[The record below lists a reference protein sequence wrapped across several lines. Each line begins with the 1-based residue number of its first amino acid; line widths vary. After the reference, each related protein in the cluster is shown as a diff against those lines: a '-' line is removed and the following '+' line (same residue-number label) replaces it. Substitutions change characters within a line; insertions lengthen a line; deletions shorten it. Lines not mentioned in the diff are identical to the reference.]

1 MGVVLSVRCCYK
13 LPYQVNLSKRMNKK
27 PYPTIKAQTSVSTM
41 VKPGELVD
49 IVETT
54 PLTLA
59 DRRIYNLLIENAWD
73 KIDQPVEHLI
83 AKRKLRGS
91 HNVNFRVNESI
102 ERLMATIIQIRVTKT
117 GEPAIKRIQLLG
129 SNVEHERHDGML
141 YYKFPNELREII
153 KESRVFA
160 RLQKDVMFAFTS
172 KYALALYEMV
182 QKRGNLREKFY
193 EDFTIE
199 EMRGLLGV
207 PRGKLPRVA
216 NLFQSAIKPAVKEV
230 TALSDYGVK
239 IEPITEGRRVVKLR
253 LNWWK
258 KDINGLKKAFA
269 ELQRCKVGRKAR
281 INGTVEPITD

>member
-1 MGVVLSVRCCYK
+1 MD
-13 LPYQVNLSKRMNKK
+13 KK
-27 PYPTIKAQTSVSTM
+27 HYPTIKARLSVSTM

-49 IVETT
+49 IVEMT

-83 AKRKLRGS
+83 AKKKLRGN

-102 ERLMATIIQIRVTKT
+102 ERLMGAIVRVK
-117 GEPAIKRIQLLG
+117 IKRDGKPATMRVQLLG
-129 SNVEHERHDGML
+129 GNEEHDSPDGML
-141 YYKFPNELREII
+141 YYEIPAKLREII

-207 PRGKLPRVA
+207 PKGKLNRFA
-216 NLFQSAIKPAVKEV
+216 DLNKYAIKSAVKEV

-253 LNWWK
+253 LYWWK
-258 KDINGLKKAFA
+258 KDINGLKEAFA

>member
-1 MGVVLSVRCCYK
+1 
-13 LPYQVNLSKRMNKK
+13 MNKK
-27 PYPTIKAQTSVSTM
+27 PYPTIKARLSVSSM

-49 IVETT
+49 IVEMT

-59 DRRIYNLLIENAWD
+59 DRRIYNLLIENAWNQ
-73 KIDQPVEHLI
+73 IDQPIEHVI
-83 AKRKLRGS
+83 AKKKLRGHS
-91 HNVNFRVNESI
+91 ANNNFRVGENI
-102 ERLMATIIQIRVTKT
+102 ERLMSTIVRIQIERDGK
-117 GEPAIKRIQLLG
+117 PATRRIQLLG
-129 SNVEHERHDGML
+129 VNDEHREPDGML
-141 YYKFPNELREII
+141 YYKFPDELREII

-207 PRGKLPRVA
+207 PKGKIEKFFNFNAWV
-216 NLFQSAIKPAVKEV
+216 IKPALKEV
-230 TALSDYGVK
+230 NALSDYGVK

-253 LNWWK
+253 LFWWK
-258 KDINGLKKAFA
+258 KDINGLKEAFT

-281 INGTVEPITD
+281 INGTVEQVAG

>member
-1 MGVVLSVRCCYK
+1 MDTK
-13 LPYQVNLSKRMNKK
+13 H
-27 PYPTIKAQTSVSTM
+27 YPTIKARLSVSSM

-49 IVETT
+49 IVEMT

-73 KIDQPVEHLI
+73 KIDQPVEHII
-83 AKRKLRGS
+83 AKKKLRGHS
-91 HNVNFRVNESI
+91 ANNNFRVGENI
-102 ERLMATIIQIRVTKT
+102 ERLMSTIVRVKVEKN
-117 GEPAIKRIQLLG
+117 GEPAIKRIHLLG
-129 SNVEHERHDGML
+129 DNIEHERQDGML
-141 YYKFPNELREII
+141 YYKFPNELRKII

-207 PRGKLPRVA
+207 PKGKLNPFADFYRR
-216 NLFQSAIKPAVKEV
+216 AITPAAKEV

-253 LNWWK
+253 LFWWK
-258 KDINGLKKAFA
+258 KDITGLKEAFA

-281 INGTVEPITD
+281 IDGTVEKVDG

>member
-1 MGVVLSVRCCYK
+1 MS
-13 LPYQVNLSKRMNKK
+13 QS
-27 PYPTIKAQTSVSTM
+27 YPTLKAQNSPSTM

-49 IVETT
+49 VVEMT

-73 KIDQPVEHLI
+73 KIDQPVEHVI

-102 ERLMATIIQIRVTKT
+102 LRLMGAIVQIKIERDGKPATRRV
-117 GEPAIKRIQLLG
+117 QLLG
-129 SNVEHERHDGML
+129 VNDEHDDKDGML
-141 YYKFPNELREII
+141 YYEIPPKLREII
-153 KESRVFA
+153 KESTIFA
-160 RLQKDVMFAFTS
+160 RLQKEVMFAFTS

-199 EMRGLLGV
+199 DMRGLLGA
-207 PRGKLPRVA
+207 PKGKLTRFADFNRKAVA
-216 NLFQSAIKPAVKEV
+216 PALKEV
-230 TALSDYGVK
+230 NALSDYGVK

-253 LNWWK
+253 LFWWK
-258 KDINGLKKAFA
+258 KDINGMKAAFS
-269 ELQRCKVGRKAR
+269 ELQRCKTGRKAR
-281 INGTVEPITD
+281 IDGTVETADFGKTNPTDDALPY

>member
-1 MGVVLSVRCCYK
+1 
-13 LPYQVNLSKRMNKK
+13 
-27 PYPTIKAQTSVSTM
+27 M

-49 IVETT
+49 IVEMT

-73 KIDQPVEHLI
+73 KIDQPVEHVI
-83 AKRKLRGS
+83 AKKKLRGN

-102 ERLMATIIQIRVTKT
+102 ERLMGAIVRVKIERDGKPATR
-117 GEPAIKRIQLLG
+117 RIQLLG
-129 SNVEHERHDGML
+129 VNDEHHELDGTL
-141 YYKFPNELREII
+141 YYKFPDELREII
-153 KESRVFA
+153 TESTVFA

-182 QKRGNLREKFY
+182 QKRRNLREKFY
-193 EDFTIE
+193 ENFTVE

-216 NLFQSAIKPAVKEV
+216 NLFQSAIKPALKEV
-230 TALSDYGVK
+230 NALSDYGVK

-253 LNWWK
+253 LFWWK
-258 KDINGLKKAFA
+258 KDINGLKEAFS
-269 ELQRCKVGRKAR
+269 ELQRCKTGRKAR
-281 INGTVEPITD
+281 IDGTVESVDFDKPALNDDAVPY

>member
-1 MGVVLSVRCCYK
+1 MD
-13 LPYQVNLSKRMNKK
+13 KK
-27 PYPTIKAQTSVSTM
+27 HYLTIKAQTSVSTM

-49 IVETT
+49 IIEMT

-73 KIDQPVEHLI
+73 KIDQPVEHII
-83 AKRKLRGS
+83 AKKKLRGHS
-91 HNVNFRVNESI
+91 ANNNFRVGENI
-102 ERLMATIIQIRVTKT
+102 ERLMSTIVRVKVEKN

-153 KESRVFA
+153 KESKVFA
-160 RLQKDVMFAFTS
+160 RLQRDVMFAFTS

-216 NLFQSAIKPAVKEV
+216 NLFQSAIKPALKEV
-230 TALSDYGVK
+230 NALSDYGVK

-253 LNWWK
+253 LFWWR
-258 KDINGLKKAFA
+258 KDRNGLKEAFA

-281 INGTVEPITD
+281 IDSTVEKVAG